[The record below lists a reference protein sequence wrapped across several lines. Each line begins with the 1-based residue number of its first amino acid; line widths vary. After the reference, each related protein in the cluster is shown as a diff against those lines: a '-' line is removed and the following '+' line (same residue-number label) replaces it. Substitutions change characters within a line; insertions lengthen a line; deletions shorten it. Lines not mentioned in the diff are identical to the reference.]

1 MFRSA
6 TRRMMSSRTPIVG
19 GNWKMN
25 AGNGVTKASVMELL
39 EGLNAAPK
47 PACEVYLGVP
57 FVYLEAAVS
66 ARPAS
71 PHTHIA
77 GDEKKIHRTRAKT
90 QADGVAVVRG
100 ERAEHEREREGRVH
114 GRDLGR
120 DAQ

>member
-1 MFRSA
+1 
-6 TRRMMSSRTPIVG
+6 MMSTRTPIVG

-25 AGNGVTKASVMELL
+25 AGNGVTRASVMELL

-71 PHTHIA
+71 PDTHTHRPRETKKNSRRRRRPDA
-77 GDEKKIHRTRAKT
+77 G
-90 QADGVAVVRG
+90 
-100 ERAEHEREREGRVH
+100 GR
-114 GRDLGR
+114 RR
-120 DAQ
+120 RRSR